1 MFIISYDSVHR
12 NRIRQWR
19 EKGLHR
25 PHYSIIPCMEHNMKD
40 PSEAL
45 RSHFSMNKTNYSIS
59 ISVPNSQNNKAFR
72 NTEQVLNGNQSDGRD
87 KTQI

>member
-1 MFIISYDSVHR
+1 
-12 NRIRQWR
+12 
-19 EKGLHR
+19 
-25 PHYSIIPCMEHNMKD
+25 MEHNMKY
-40 PSEAL
+40 PASEAL

-59 ISVPNSQNNKAFR
+59 ISLPNSQNNKVFR